1 MEGNL
6 LKVRYFQER
15 QSACCAYS
23 SPNQDDINALMGFDL
38 YVTNVDVE
46 APASP
51 EAPMRERRRIK
62 RFVRVRREIPLEGEQ
77 DESSSE
83 KYCGRR
89 HATALRGP
97 VGGSRQHA

>member
-1 MEGNL
+1 MPVMPKRMEGNL

-23 SPNQDDINALMGFDL
+23 SPNQDDINALVGFDL

-51 EAPMRERRRIK
+51 EAPMKKRRRIK
-62 RFVRVRREIPLEGEQ
+62 RFVRVRREIPRQGEE

-83 KYCGRR
+83 NIADADMPQPYVD
-89 HATALRGP
+89 P
-97 VGGSRQHA
+97 